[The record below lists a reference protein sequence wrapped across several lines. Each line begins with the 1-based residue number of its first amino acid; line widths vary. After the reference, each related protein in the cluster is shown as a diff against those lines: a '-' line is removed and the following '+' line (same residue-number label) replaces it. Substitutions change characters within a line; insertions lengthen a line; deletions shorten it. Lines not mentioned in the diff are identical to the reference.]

1 MDSSRRNHLSPLL
14 KNILLMSA
22 GGISAIALLV
32 FLGIWQSGNR
42 FLSGIQTL
50 FNAAPAEPKVEV
62 PTVII
67 NQIRGASE
75 LTTAAF
81 TMEAVVPASQ
91 ERKLGEVAIATTKL
105 LYIAHGE
112 VKAGVDLSQLKADD
126 VTVSDNTVQIQLPPP
141 QILDRKIDV
150 ERSKVYDYNRG
161 FLGLGPDTAPQLQTL
176 AQRRTLEKIVT
187 AACSQGILNEAN
199 DRAEVAIAQ
208 LLTIA
213 GYEAVEVEVTPPEPE
228 ACAIAH

>member
-1 MDSSRRNHLSPLL
+1 MDSSRHSQFSLL
-14 KNILLMSA
+14 KNVLLMSA

-42 FLSGIQTL
+42 FLSGIQAL
-50 FNAAPAEPKVEV
+50 FNATPAEPKVEV

-75 LTTAAF
+75 LTTAVF
-81 TMEAVVPASQ
+81 TMEAVVPASHD
-91 ERKLGEVAIATTKL
+91 RKFGEVAIATTKL

-112 VKAGVDLSQLKADD
+112 VKAGVDLSQLTGGD

-150 ERSKVYDYNRG
+150 ERSRVYDYNRG

-187 AACSQGILNEAN
+187 AACSQGILNDAN
-199 DRAEVAIAQ
+199 ERAEVAIAQ

-228 ACAIAH
+228 ACAIAN

>member
-1 MDSSRRNHLSPLL
+1 MDSSHRNHRSHLL
-14 KNILLMSA
+14 KNVLLMSA

-32 FLGIWQSGNR
+32 FLGIWHGNR
-42 FLSGIQTL
+42 FLSGIQAL
-50 FNAAPAEPKVEV
+50 FNATPAEPKVEV

-81 TMEAVVPASQ
+81 TMEAVVPTSQ

-112 VKAGVDLSQLKADD
+112 VKAGVDLSQLTEND
-126 VTVSDNTVQIQLPPP
+126 VTVSENTVQIQLPPP
-141 QILDRKIDV
+141 LILDRKIDV
-150 ERSKVYDYNRG
+150 ERSRVYDYNRG

-176 AQRRTLEKIVT
+176 AQQRTLEKN
-187 AACSQGILNEAN
+187 CRGCLFSRNSQRGK
-199 DRAEVAIAQ
+199 RSR
-208 LLTIA
+208 
-213 GYEAVEVEVTPPEPE
+213 
-228 ACAIAH
+228 